1 MRVGDGERETG
12 GRRRRGRGIEIRS
25 CIYTRAEIMATEQ
38 ELKANRTESTLGV
51 RFYMF
56 TIETQF
62 APTQLTKTNKAP
74 LYANVIPFEN

>member
-38 ELKANRTESTLGV
+38 ELKANRTESTLYIGSQV
-51 RFYMF
+51 LHVYYRDPICAH
-56 TIETQF
+56 T
-62 APTQLTKTNKAP
+62 
-74 LYANVIPFEN
+74 ANQNQ